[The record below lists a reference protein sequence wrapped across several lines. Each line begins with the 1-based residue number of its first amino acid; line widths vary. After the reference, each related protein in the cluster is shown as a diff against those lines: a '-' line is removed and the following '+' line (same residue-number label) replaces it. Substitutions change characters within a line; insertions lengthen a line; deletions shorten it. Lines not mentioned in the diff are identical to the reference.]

1 MEFSEQTALDYLLG
15 VLPREDSNSF
25 EESLETD
32 PNTLQ
37 LYLQAQDDCANL
49 SLSAVPQVTSSDLRS
64 RILQVSSQPFELTP
78 LFDTSIITNL
88 CDAYNSGST
97 RYTGGGVSSSLADV
111 SDSYR
116 RDTLPADYQNLL
128 QLFNLVSGASS
139 ASMGINDELEEWI
152 RSNSSS
158 GPVFNTPSQTS
169 DLSVDNPS
177 LQSISRTYLSAFPS
191 LYYFLEKISSKSST
205 VADVRRLFY
214 LCRDQLKIM
223 RASFRDLDYDRL
235 VEDEKLM
242 LHGAGLL
249 RSKWW
254 GANHT
259 FFSPANRV
267 MCGNFFDGPV
277 TERCV
282 EFAEYDSNL
291 YCLAN
296 LLSPRSVDS
305 QFHIETVKDI
315 LPDGVLAVCSAK
327 TTSSAHD
334 DISDIIDG
342 RPSPNVP
349 SRDAHL
355 WNLVS
360 QSVQRAHQHISG
372 DEVKSQKFL
381 GCYRQ
386 DSFTHVWFSWPAI
399 LSQDGA
405 DASTGKPSL

>member
-1 MEFSEQTALDYLLG
+1 
-15 VLPREDSNSF
+15 
-25 EESLETD
+25 
-32 PNTLQ
+32 
-37 LYLQAQDDCANL
+37 
-49 SLSAVPQVTSSDLRS
+49 
-64 RILQVSSQPFELTP
+64 
-78 LFDTSIITNL
+78 
-88 CDAYNSGST
+88 
-97 RYTGGGVSSSLADV
+97 
-111 SDSYR
+111 
-116 RDTLPADYQNLL
+116 
-128 QLFNLVSGASS
+128 
-139 ASMGINDELEEWI
+139 
-152 RSNSSS
+152 
-158 GPVFNTPSQTS
+158 
-169 DLSVDNPS
+169 
-177 LQSISRTYLSAFPS
+177 
-191 LYYFLEKISSKSST
+191 
-205 VADVRRLFY
+205 
-214 LCRDQLKIM
+214 
-223 RASFRDLDYDRL
+223 
-235 VEDEKLM
+235 M